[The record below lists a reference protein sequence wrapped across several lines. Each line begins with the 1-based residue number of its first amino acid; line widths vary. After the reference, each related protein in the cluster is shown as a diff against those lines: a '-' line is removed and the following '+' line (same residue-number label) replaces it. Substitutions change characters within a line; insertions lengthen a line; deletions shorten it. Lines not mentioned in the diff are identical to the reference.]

1 MQEGCISM
9 LKHDYMNI
17 NSKGH
22 LEIDGC
28 DVYDLAK
35 KYGTPLY
42 LMSEERICS
51 NMRKY
56 KNSIDKFYGGK
67 GLCLYA
73 SKAFS
78 CGYIYKLAQSEGLG
92 VDVVSGGELYT
103 ALKAGFDPAK
113 IVFHGNNKSYDE
125 IKSALLHLGKL
136 HNILE
141 ESLEN

>member
-1 MQEGCISM
+1 M
-9 LKHDYMNI
+9 LIHDYMKI
-17 NSKGH
+17 NNKGH

-28 DVYDLAK
+28 DTVEIAEN
-35 KYGTPLY
+35 YGTPLY
-42 LMSEERICS
+42 LMSEERIRN
-51 NMRKY
+51 NMRIY

-78 CGYIYKLAQSEGLG
+78 CGYAYKIAADEGLG

-103 ALKAGFDPAK
+103 ALKAGFDAKK

-125 IKSALLHLGKL
+125 IKMAIEAAVGRMIIDS
-136 HNILE
+136 
-141 ESLEN
+141 